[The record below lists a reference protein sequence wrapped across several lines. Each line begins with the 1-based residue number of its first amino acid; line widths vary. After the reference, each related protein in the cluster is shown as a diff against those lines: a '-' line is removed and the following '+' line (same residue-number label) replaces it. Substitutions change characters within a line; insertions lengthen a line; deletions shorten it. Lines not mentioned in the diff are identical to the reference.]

1 MATFTNHSLWQGI
14 IFKNMKNYA
23 DVIGIDISKLTIDA
37 HIHHRDKH
45 RVFKNTPKGFKA
57 LLAWSNKYLVNELYF
72 YCFENTGTYSSNFG
86 VYLSENDVD
95 YVEESPLEIKRSSGI
110 VRGKTDRL
118 DAAMI
123 ARYAW
128 IYREELVLS
137 SPKKKDIQELGRLLS
152 FRGQLVKNRTGKMS
166 SLKEM
171 ESLLNSPSTDDCCK
185 IIKKTIHYL
194 TKQIDL
200 LEEKIKI
207 LIKKESL
214 LHKNYKL
221 LNSLKGVG
229 LVLSCQLLYH
239 TQNFKYFQS
248 WRQFSSYCGTAPYAH
263 SSGTSIKRR
272 NKIHRIGDRKMKTLL
287 TLASVSAIQCD
298 KELKHYYQ
306 KKIAEGKPRMVA
318 LNNVRNKILARAFS
332 VIKRGT
338 PYVEL
343 RQFAA

>member
-1 MATFTNHSLWQGI
+1 
-14 IFKNMKNYA
+14 MKNYA
-23 DVIGIDISKLTIDA
+23 DVIGIDVSKLTIDA
-37 HIHHRDKH
+37 HIHHRGKH

-57 LLAWSNKYLVNELYF
+57 LLLWTDKYLIDSPCF
-72 YCFENTGTYSSNFG
+72 YCFENTGTYSSNLG
-86 VYLSENDVD
+86 VYLSENGLD
-95 YVEESPLEIKRSSGI
+95 YVEESPLKIKRSSGI
-110 VRGKTDRL
+110 VRGKTDKL

-128 IYREELVLS
+128 IHTDELVLS

-152 FRGQLVKNRTGKMS
+152 FREQLVKNRTGKMS

-171 ESLLNSPSTDDCCK
+171 ESLLKSPSTDDCCK

-194 TKQIDL
+194 TKQITL

-207 LIKKESL
+207 LIKKEEA

-229 LVLSCQLLYH
+229 LVLSCQILYH
-239 TQNFKYFQS
+239 TQNFQHFES

-263 SSGTSIKRR
+263 SSGTSIKRK
-272 NKIHRIGDRKMKTLL
+272 NKVHRIGDRKMKTLL

-298 KELKHYYQ
+298 KELKHYYE
-306 KKIAEGKPRMVA
+306 KKLAEGKPPMVA
-318 LNNVRNKILARAFS
+318 INNVRNKILSRAFA
-332 VIKRGT
+332 VVKRGT
-338 PYVEL
+338 PYVEINT
-343 RQFAA
+343 FAA